1 MKYVFILFLSF
12 VLTSFLLPNL
22 IKFLVI
28 KKLVDNP
35 GPRKIHASAVP
46 RLGGISIVFSML
58 FVMSIFIPEYLKA
71 MPLLISAM
79 ILFFIGVI
87 DDLLDISWKIKLIS
101 QLISVLISLT
111 FIMDLTPAIDLF
123 NLQLPLSIG
132 IPLVILFMIG
142 TINSINLMDGLDG
155 LVSGFAILVFFALSV
170 LGFLFQNQIVV
181 FLTIALIGSLLSFLK
196 YNSNPARIFL
206 GDNGSLFLG
215 YALVISSFY
224 ISILKYGH
232 LDLGFPILLLFLPII
247 DTLKVMFV
255 RIRQG
260 KNPFLPD
267 KNHLHHII
275 FGKNIKHKIVVLLIH
290 IFSVA
295 YIFMAVLY
303 LKYNSYY
310 LFIPVILLSFSLINM
325 KYILNHI
332 IISGAYRAVIKN
344 IISNRMKYILSVNKI
359 MLAFSVLPFMG
370 LIIPIISFK
379 HFHNSNFPFMQII
392 VIMFLE
398 FALIVYHF
406 IFSKKLDNV
415 YILINMILFFSF
427 SVDEYYF
434 PNIFRSF
441 SIISLSFIILLII
454 VSFSIF
460 IHCNNINDKN
470 SFFSGYD
477 LIVITL
483 FALLMSLQTVLPSS
497 FLANMLGVGVVSITT
512 YYWFRLIQNIFV
524 EKSSLIPFLSYT
536 LPVLHLLLK
545 MNY

>member
-46 RLGGISIVFSML
+46 RLGGVSIVFSML
-58 FVMSIFIPEYLKA
+58 FVMSIFVPEYVKA

-79 ILFFIGVI
+79 ILFFTGMI
-87 DDLLDISWKIKLIS
+87 DDLLDINWKIKLLS
-101 QLISVLISLT
+101 QLISVLISLK
-111 FIMDLTPAIDLF
+111 FILDLTPAIYLF
-123 NLQLPLSIG
+123 GIQLPLVIG
-132 IPLVILFMIG
+132 SPLLILFMIG

-155 LVSGFAILVFFALSV
+155 LVSGFCILVFFVLSI
-170 LGFLFQNQIVV
+170 LGFLFQSQIIT
-181 FLTIALIGSLLSFLK
+181 FLTIAIIGSLLSFLK

-215 YALVISSFY
+215 YSLVISSFY
-224 ISILKYGH
+224 ISILRYGH

-275 FGKNIKHKIVVLLIH
+275 FGKNIRHKIVVALIH
-290 IFSVA
+290 LFSVG
-295 YIFMAVLY
+295 YIFMAVIY
-303 LKYNSYY
+303 LKYNDGY
-310 LFIPVILLSFSLINM
+310 LIIPVLLLSFILINM
-325 KYILNHI
+325 QYILNHVTL
-332 IISGAYRAVIKN
+332 SGERRALIKK
-344 IISNRMKYILSVNKI
+344 IISNKMKYIISIDKILIALS
-359 MLAFSVLPFMG
+359 SLPLLG
-370 LIIPIISFK
+370 LIISIFSLE
-379 HFHNSNFPFMQII
+379 HYHDSNFPWIQII

-398 FALIVYHF
+398 FAIIAYHF
-406 IFSKKLDNV
+406 WSSKKLDNI
-415 YILINMILFFSF
+415 YILINSILFFSF
-427 SVDEYYF
+427 ATDEYYF
-434 PNIFRSF
+434 QNIFHS
-441 SIISLSFIILLII
+441 ISLLSISFVLLLII
-454 VSFSIF
+454 VTFSIF
-460 IHCNNINDKN
+460 IHCNNINDKI

-477 LIVITL
+477 LIVIIL
-483 FALLMSLQTVLPSS
+483 FALLMSMQTVLPST

-524 EKSSLIPFLSYT
+524 EKSSFIPFLSYT
-536 LPVLHLLLK
+536 LPVLHLLMK